1 MADDD
6 KDPKENEDGET
17 PEEGGEETKSKG
29 PIKLLGGIVGLIAA
43 GTILAVMAKPSKEV
57 LPSFVGPG
65 MHDLFVPKEIV
76 GNPLDDNFSRYLK
89 FSPSCSFFAYDLAYP
104 ESRRADLHYETI
116 LKEVIQFTISRYR
129 MNEVM
134 DQSGR
139 EAFSAALEKIAE
151 PILFPV
157 HIGLTATPYDIDPQS
172 GLRTGE
178 SQERFGTFRG
188 GFYEHVLKVNEPKK
202 TLQLDDGE
210 EIPFGGEEYD
220 LLVEAPNGSKLYV
233 DVTALNEGFE
243 GEVHVGVMG
252 RIRRMFT
259 GDIIAQ

>member
-6 KDPKENEDGET
+6 KKENEDGES
-17 PEEGGEETKSKG
+17 PEGEEGQKKSKG

-43 GTILAVMAKPSKEV
+43 GTALAVMAKPSKEV
-57 LPSFVGPG
+57 LPSFIGPA
-65 MHDLFVPKEIV
+65 MHTLFAEGNIV

-89 FSPSCSFFAYDLAYP
+89 FSPSCSYFAYDLAYP
-104 ESRRADLHYETI
+104 ESRRSDKHYETI
-116 LKEVIQFTISRYR
+116 LKESIQFTVSQYQMI
-129 MNEVM
+129 EVM
-134 DQSGR
+134 AGSSR
-139 EAFSAALEKIAE
+139 ESFAAVLEEVAE

-157 HIGLTATPYDIDPQS
+157 HIGMTASPYEIDPES

-188 GFYEHVLKVNEPKK
+188 GFYEHVLTVDGSKK
-202 TLQLDDGE
+202 TLQLDDGN
-210 EIPFGGEEYD
+210 EITFGGKEYD

-233 DVTALNEGFE
+233 DVTGLDEGFE